1 MRDTAPFHFFVAA
14 FKSEALIIDDI
25 FVGTKLL
32 EEQLKGLLYSGPRI
46 RCTDVAKIS
55 PPPTWI
61 HLN

>member
-1 MRDTAPFHFFVAA
+1 MAA
-14 FKSEALIIDDI
+14 FKNDVLTIDDI

-61 HLN
+61 RLN